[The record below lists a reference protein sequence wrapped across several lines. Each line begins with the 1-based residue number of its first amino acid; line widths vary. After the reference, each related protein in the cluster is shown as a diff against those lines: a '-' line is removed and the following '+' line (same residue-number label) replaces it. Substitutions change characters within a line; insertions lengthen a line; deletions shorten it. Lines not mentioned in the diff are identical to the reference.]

1 MVTIIETS
9 VAGCRRFPADLR
21 IIHLMVSI
29 LKKIYSKGGQLILF
43 EYFTFRDIHI
53 QQGLLKMLIFVQV
66 VRAAETY
73 GEVRTDFVVTK
84 KFDIAAPLHVIYH

>member
-1 MVTIIETS
+1 MPEVS
-9 VAGCRRFPADLR
+9 SRFPDNPS
-21 IIHLMVSI
+21 LMVSI
-29 LKKIYSKGGQLILF
+29 LKKNYSKGGQLILF

-53 QQGLLKMLIFVQV
+53 QQGFLKMLIFVQV

-84 KFDIAAPLHVIYH
+84 KFDITAPLHVIYH

>member
-1 MVTIIETS
+1 
-9 VAGCRRFPADLR
+9 
-21 IIHLMVSI
+21 
-29 LKKIYSKGGQLILF
+29 
-43 EYFTFRDIHI
+43 
-53 QQGLLKMLIFVQV
+53 MLIFVQV